1 MARESEFLELD
12 DTALRA
18 VIGPNSRH
26 VALIEDAFKVLV
38 EAPGGGVSI
47 NGGARDR
54 ANAKQVIQTLI
65 GRAQKGAEV
74 TEADVRAAMG
84 EVRRGVGSS
93 GGARSAADPMALPIG
108 KRGAIVPKTNAQAR
122 YLETLARCELS
133 FGVGP
138 AGTGKTFLAAAYGAS
153 LLRRGQVDRLVI
165 TRPAVEAGEKLGF
178 LPGDLNEKVD
188 PYLAPIWE
196 ALNDILGAEDVQ
208 RRRDKGEI
216 EAAPIAFMRGRTLND
231 AFIIL
236 DEAQNTS
243 RLQMKMVLTRL
254 GEGARMVVTG
264 DPSQIDLLNPR
275 DSGLA
280 HALRILRDV
289 KGVGVLEFE
298 AQDVVRHAMVERI
311 VRAYDADSAQGRP
324 GGRPEGRPSGGPAP
338 DVEDSAA

>member
-1 MARESEFLELD
+1 MARESEFLALD
-12 DTALRA
+12 DRSVRA

-26 VALIEDAFKVLV
+26 VALIEDAFKVLI

-47 NGGARDR
+47 NGGSRDR
-54 ANAKQVIQTLI
+54 ANAKTVIAGLI
-65 GRAQKGAEV
+65 LRAEKGAEV
-74 TEADVRAAMG
+74 NEADVRAGIGQA
-84 EVRRGVGSS
+84 RGVGKGFSN
-93 GGARSAADPMALPIG
+93 DPMALPVG
-108 KRGAIVPKTNAQAR
+108 KRGAIVPKTDAQAR
-122 YLETLARCELS
+122 YLDILANHELS

-216 EAAPIAFMRGRTLND
+216 EAAPIAFMRGRTLSH
-231 AFIIL
+231 AFVIV

-280 HALRILRDV
+280 HALRILREV
-289 KGVGVLEFE
+289 KGVGILEFE

-311 VRAYDADSAQGRP
+311 VRAYDADAAGARP
-324 GGRPEGRPSGGPAP
+324 KP
-338 DVEDSAA
+338 DQEDTAR

>member
-1 MARESEFLELD
+1 MSRESEFLELD
-12 DTALRA
+12 DKALRA

-74 TEADVRAAMG
+74 TEADVRTAMG
-84 EVRRGVGSS
+84 EVRRGVGS
-93 GGARSAADPMALPIG
+93 GCGARSAADPMALPIG

-138 AGTGKTFLAAAYGAS
+138 AGTGKTFLAAAYGAN

-196 ALNDILGAEDVQ
+196 ALNDILGPEDVQ

-216 EAAPIAFMRGRTLND
+216 EAAPIAFMRGRTLSH
-231 AFIIL
+231 AFVIV

-311 VRAYDADSAQGRP
+311 VRAYDADSAQSRP
-324 GGRPEGRPSGGPAP
+324 GGKPAP
-338 DVEDSAA
+338 DLEDSAA

>member
-1 MARESEFLELD
+1 MARESEFLTLD
-12 DTALRA
+12 DRALRA

-47 NGGARDR
+47 NGSARDR
-54 ANAKQVIQTLI
+54 ANARQVIEALAK
-65 GRAQKGAEV
+65 RADKGAEV
-74 TEADVRAAMG
+74 TEADVRTLMG
-84 EVRRGVGSS
+84 TIRG
-93 GGARSAADPMALPIG
+93 GGVSADPMALPVG

-122 YLETLARCELS
+122 YLEILARCELS

-196 ALNDILGAEDVQ
+196 ALNDILGPEDVQ

-216 EAAPIAFMRGRTLND
+216 EAAPIAFMRGRTLSH
-231 AFIIL
+231 AFVIV

-311 VRAYDADSAQGRP
+311 VRAYDADAAHERP
-324 GGRPEGRPSGGPAP
+324 RPDLEERPAR
-338 DVEDSAA
+338 

>member
-1 MARESEFLELD
+1 MARENEFLALD
-12 DTALRA
+12 DAALRA

-38 EAPGGGVSI
+38 EAPGGGVTI
-47 NGGARDR
+47 NGSPKDR
-54 ANAKQVIQTLI
+54 AQARRVIQTLAE
-65 GRAQKGAEV
+65 RAEAGATI
-74 TEADVRAAMG
+74 TEADVRTALGAAATQPREG
-84 EVRRGVGSS
+84 QGTVAPGSV
-93 GGARSAADPMALPIG
+93 ALPVG
-108 KRGAIVPKTNAQAR
+108 RRGAIAPKTAAQAN
-122 YLETLARCELS
+122 YLDMLSRCELT

-196 ALNDILGAEDVQ
+196 SLNDILGADDVR

-216 EAAPIAFMRGRTLND
+216 EAAPIAFMRGRTLSH
-231 AFIIL
+231 AFIIV

-275 DSGLA
+275 DSGLR
-280 HALRILRDV
+280 HALRILKDV
-289 KGVGVLEFE
+289 KGVGIQTFQAE
-298 AQDVVRHAMVERI
+298 DVVRHAMVERI
-311 VRAYDADSAQGRP
+311 VRAYDADAARQRP
-324 GGRPEGRPSGGPAP
+324 QADLEDP
-338 DVEDSAA
+338 DR

>member
-1 MARESEFLELD
+1 MARESEFLALD
-12 DTALRA
+12 DRALRA
-18 VIGPNSRH
+18 VIGPASRH
-26 VALIEDAFKVLV
+26 VALIEDAFKVLI

-47 NGGARDR
+47 NGGSRDR
-54 ANAKQVIQTLI
+54 SSAKQVIEGLVA
-65 GRAQKGAEV
+65 RVDKGAEV
-74 TEADVRAAMG
+74 NEADVRAG
-84 EVRRGVGSS
+84 IGSVRTGVT
-93 GGARSAADPMALPIG
+93 GGGRRVDPMALPIG
-108 KRGAIVPKTNAQAR
+108 KRGAIVPKTDAQAR
-122 YLETLARCELS
+122 YLDTLAHHELT

-216 EAAPIAFMRGRTLND
+216 EAAPIAFMRGRTLSH
-231 AFIIL
+231 AFIIV

-289 KGVGVLEFE
+289 KGVGVQEFAAE
-298 AQDVVRHAMVERI
+298 DVVRHAMVERI
-311 VRAYDADSAQGRP
+311 VRAYDADATRNRP
-324 GGRPEGRPSGGPAP
+324 TPDLEDPA
-338 DVEDSAA
+338 A